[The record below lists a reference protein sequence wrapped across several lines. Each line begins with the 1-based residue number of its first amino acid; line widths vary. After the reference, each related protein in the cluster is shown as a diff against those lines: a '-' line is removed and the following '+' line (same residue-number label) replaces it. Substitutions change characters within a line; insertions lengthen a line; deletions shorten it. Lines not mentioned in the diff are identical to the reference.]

1 MLSVSTL
8 SELTTQCAT
17 RYYGPRT
24 HSPATRIEVQLL
36 LRLHWKSRKFEL
48 SGLLSDPSLSE
59 ERGASAITSS
69 APTTLGHAE
78 VSPCPCQP
86 DPPPSRY
93 ITRLH
98 TAGALQRLNYA
109 SLSGDVHHV
118 DDEFVGE
125 PSHWCGVTLDDD
137 EEEPSSYNAAM
148 NHPTASGEW
157 AKACK
162 SEWLSWKQN
171 DCYDVLSMEDLERM
185 ELKFMA
191 NTPPNSVYVFR
202 IKRDHENEI

>member
-1 MLSVSTL
+1 M
-8 SELTTQCAT
+8 
-17 RYYGPRT
+17 
-24 HSPATRIEVQLL
+24 
-36 LRLHWKSRKFEL
+36 
-48 SGLLSDPSLSE
+48 
-59 ERGASAITSS
+59 
-69 APTTLGHAE
+69 
-78 VSPCPCQP
+78 
-86 DPPPSRY
+86 
-93 ITRLH
+93 
-98 TAGALQRLNYA
+98 
-109 SLSGDVHHV
+109 

-125 PSHWCGVTLDDD
+125 PSHWCGVTLYDD

-191 NTPPNSVYVFR
+191 NTPPNSVKVRFKLFDAVYVFR